1 MRATPESPRM
11 FEQDWLDAL
20 SRTPWW
26 TVPLVWIPL
35 SAASLGYG
43 LWTTASPPLAV
54 GAGLFVAGW
63 LMWTFMEY
71 ILHRTFF
78 HWIPNDTWGA
88 RMHFLVHGVHHDWH
102 QDPYRLVMPPA
113 VSLLLGVLFFGLFTA
128 MFGALGHPDFFWT
141 FYSGFL
147 LGYTFYD
154 VSHYAIH
161 HLKWKN
167 GAFQRLK
174 KHHLLHHH
182 SPRHKDRKYGVST
195 TLWDHVFRT
204 Y

>member
-11 FEQDWLDAL
+11 FTQDWLDGL

-26 TVPLVWIPL
+26 TVPLLWLPL
-35 SAASLGYG
+35 SATCLVYG
-43 LWTTASPPLAV
+43 VWTAGSPGWV
-54 GAGLFVAGW
+54 GVGCFGLGW
-63 LMWTFMEY
+63 LAWTLTEY
-71 ILHRTFF
+71 VLHRTFF

-113 VSLLLGVLFFGLFTA
+113 VSLLLGVLFAALY
-128 MFGALGHPDFFWT
+128 GATFHALDQMAFFYP
-141 FYSGFL
+141 FYAGFL
-147 LGYTFYD
+147 FGYMVYD
-154 VSHYAIH
+154 VGHYAMH
-161 HLKWKN
+161 HQKWKHPV
-167 GAFQRLK
+167 FQALK

-182 SPRHKDRKYGVST
+182 SPKHKDRKFGVST

-204 Y
+204 H